1 MLRRKLLTHSISC
14 FLLTAFLP
22 YKLGFG
28 TLIKAIFGEGEVSEL
43 KAKLTTVAIGAVLYF
58 VIMPLAKTSAH
69 KWWVIAGESERE
81 RILTH
86 PHKKV
91 RLAIECVKIFAI
103 YSLGFYILP
112 GMIMLVATLVFTIAL
127 FNNPWIWIGIGLFIL
142 FVASFRRARALTARV
157 KFVRSLK
164 KRLTDNGF
172 KLTKSKMAVLSVL
185 FPHKEEEISFEKGG
199 RKYALKLVASI
210 RRGSPMYISPE
221 GIVTARRTVS
231 FLKFEF
237 FHVMT
242 DIRFSFTAEEGV
254 SKILVFSPKP
264 RKLFFNFGRT
274 DQKPDDGSGGF
285 NSYSNYGGSNGTA
298 VGKRY
303 RGPGYVSDIDRGIIK
318 YFENGERVG
327 DYKVFDPDGLFSAIS
342 VDCLDR

>member
-1 MLRRKLLTHSISC
+1 MYFI
-14 FLLTAFLP
+14 
-22 YKLGFG
+22 
-28 TLIKAIFGEGEVSEL
+28 LI
-43 KAKLTTVAIGAVLYF
+43 
-58 VIMPLAKTSAH
+58 PLAKTSAH

-86 PHKKV
+86 PHKRI
-91 RLAIECVKIFAI
+91 RLALECVKIFAI
-103 YSLGFYILP
+103 YSMGFYILP
-112 GMIMLVATLVFTIAL
+112 AMIMLVATLVFTIAL
-127 FNNPWIWIGIGLFIL
+127 FNNPWFWIGIGIFIL
-142 FVASFRRARALTARV
+142 FVASFRRVRALISRA
-157 KFVRSLK
+157 KFVSKLK
-164 KRLTDNGF
+164 KCLKDGGFRLIS
-172 KLTKSKMAVLSVL
+172 SKMAVLSVL
-185 FPHKEEEISFEKGG
+185 LPHSKEEISFEKEG

-221 GIVTARRTVS
+221 GIVTSRRTVS

-242 DIRFSFTAEEGV
+242 DVRFGFAADEGV
-254 SKILVFSPKP
+254 SKILAFSPKP

-285 NSYSNYGGSNGTA
+285 NSYANYGGSNGTA
-298 VGKRY
+298 VGRRY

-327 DYKVFDPDGLFSAIS
+327 DYKVFDADGLFSAIS